1 MKKKIALV
9 LLCTV
14 PALVFLNVWEVFR
27 FEELKS
33 TVRALE
39 AEQKEWLEKNKRMIT
54 GIAVLNSPA
63 RIDMLAQEELKLE
76 KTGVGD
82 TIRILLPGRKRK
94 Q

>member
-1 MKKKIALV
+1 MKRKIALL

-33 TVRALE
+33 TVQSLE

-63 RIDMLAQEELKLE
+63 RIDKLARDELKLE
-76 KTGVGD
+76 KTGVGN
-82 TIRILLPGRKRK
+82 TIRILLPGRNRE

>member
-1 MKKKIALV
+1 MKKRIILL
-9 LLCTV
+9 LLCTI

-33 TVRALE
+33 TVQSLE
-39 AEQKEWLEKNKRMIT
+39 EEQEEWLEKNKRMIT

-63 RIDMLAQEELKLE
+63 RIEMLAEEELELE

-82 TIRILLPGRKRK
+82 IIRILLPGRNRRR
-94 Q
+94 

>member
-1 MKKKIALV
+1 MKKKIALI

-33 TVRALE
+33 TVITLE

-54 GIAVLNSPA
+54 GITVLNSPA
-63 RIDMLAQEELKLE
+63 RIDMLAREELELE

-82 TIRILLPGRKRK
+82 TIRILLPGSKRE

>member
-1 MKKKIALV
+1 VRKRVILL

-33 TVRALE
+33 TVQSLE

-63 RIDMLAQEELKLE
+63 RIEMLAKEELELE
-76 KTGVGD
+76 KPDIGD
-82 TIRILLPGRKRK
+82 IIRILLPGRHRSR
-94 Q
+94 

>member
-1 MKKKIALV
+1 MKKKIALI

-27 FEELKS
+27 FEELKR
-33 TVRALE
+33 TVRTLE
-39 AEQKEWLEKNKRMIT
+39 AEQNEWLEKNKRMIT
-54 GIAVLNSPA
+54 GLAVLNSPA
-63 RIDMLAQEELKLE
+63 RIDKLAREELKLK

-82 TIRILLPGRKRK
+82 TIRILLPGRKRE

>member
-1 MKKKIALV
+1 MKKKIALI

-27 FEELKS
+27 YEELKS
-33 TVRALE
+33 TVRSLE

-54 GIAVLNSPA
+54 GLAVLNSPA
-63 RIDMLAQEELKLE
+63 RIDMLAKEELKLE
-76 KTGVGD
+76 KTGMGD
-82 TIRILLPGRKRK
+82 IIRILLPGRNRK